1 MILYGVDAALHT
13 SEIQEIARN
22 GWFKDISTTEIE
34 SLVAKARVCTY
45 EEGECLYTVGGKSEG
60 FYCILDGRVTL
71 SIVQPNG
78 EEFGLTIWDAG
89 AWFGEAA
96 MHNDGVMP
104 IQAKVSSRAKV
115 LVLPVSAIDQCL
127 PNPSSFYYNVTMDMI
142 GRAKQLYKL
151 VELLLF
157 KPLHA
162 RVAMRVIH
170 LIEMFGKE
178 KDGSFILPLKFN
190 QSDFAEMSGGS
201 RQRVNQIFRN
211 WAEQGIV
218 RKENKRYVV
227 HDINA
232 LKKELDATE
241 D

>member
-1 MILYGVDAALHT
+1 MHT
-13 SEIQEIARN
+13 SEIQNIARN
-22 GWFKDISTTEIE
+22 GWFKDISAAEIE
-34 SLVAKARVCTY
+34 MLVSKAHVRTY
-45 EEGECLYTVGGKSEG
+45 EVGECLYTVGEKSQG

-71 SIVQPNG
+71 SIVEPNG

-96 MHNDGVMP
+96 MHDDGVMP
-104 IQAKVSSRAKV
+104 IQAKVSSKAKV
-115 LVLPVSAIDQCL
+115 LVLPVSAIDACL

-142 GRAKQLYKL
+142 GRAKQLYQL

-157 KPLHA
+157 KPLRA

-178 KDGSFILPLKFN
+178 ENGSYILPLKFN

-201 RQRVNQIFRN
+201 RQRVNQIFRH

-218 RKENKRYVV
+218 KKENKRYVV
-227 HDINA
+227 HDIKA
-232 LKKELDATE
+232 LREELDATE